1 MLTFGGHFENCGR
14 QVQEQGLVPSW
25 DSPKFGKTSVDPI
38 ACKVQ
43 CRGRSERLRSARV
56 GIFLG
61 PVACVAGRF
70 CQSPHGV
77 SALAHLFYFARP
89 TKTAMLRRLGGWQRA
104 GRYIFNQSHERRRR
118 SKAKIAQLKK
128 IFGTQSSQWHDWFYA
143 TRFEII

>member
-77 SALAHLFYFARP
+77 SALAHLFLLCSPNQNRHATQAWGLATCRP
-89 TKTAMLRRLGGWQRA
+89 IHLQPKPRAAKTIEGKNRSVEKDLAPSLHNGMIGFMRQDLR
-104 GRYIFNQSHERRRR
+104 
-118 SKAKIAQLKK
+118 
-128 IFGTQSSQWHDWFYA
+128 
-143 TRFEII
+143 